1 MRRLRDAVELLGIHV
16 ERRLFY
22 CTSRGRLR
30 EIVEVVVALA
40 EVAIVVEV
48 QQAVEVRSWAVVLVA
63 DFARL
68 DC

>member
-1 MRRLRDAVELLGIHV
+1 M
-16 ERRLFY
+16 
-22 CTSRGRLR
+22 
-30 EIVEVVVALA
+30 ALA